1 MRYTLEVAGFG
12 CTRIPSARP
21 ADARRISTKLLEL
34 ADDPFPAGVRRFQG
48 EEDHWRIPVGDYPI
62 IYRVEKRR
70 VVIVIARIGHRREV
84 YR

>member
-1 MRYTLEVAGFG
+1 M
-12 CTRIPSARP
+12 I
-21 ADARRISTKLLEL
+21 
-34 ADDPFPAGVRRFQG
+34 RFRWECESFKEKMTIG
-48 EEDHWRIPVGDYPI
+48 GYECATTPI